1 MISITSTDARVP
13 LETPCMRTLSLRS
26 DYELG
31 YGLQLPRE
39 RGLLNPVA
47 LDAHGVAVLILT
59 VLALFLFTRD
69 RIPLES
75 SSLTILILLVGGF
88 TLFPY
93 LKDGQQ
99 VVGARDFFAG
109 FGNEALVAIC
119 ALMMVGKALETTG
132 ALQPLANIVS
142 RAWSTRPV
150 LALITTLVAAAI
162 LSAFMNNTPIVVL
175 LMPILVGA
183 SLRAKFPVSEV
194 MMPMGLAT
202 IIGGMST
209 TIGTSTN
216 LLVVG
221 ISHDLG
227 MHDFSMFEWV
237 LPVAIVGGAGV
248 LFLWLVAPKL
258 LPDRAPPLADISPR
272 IFSAQLNIKEGGFAD
287 GSTLSEVLAK
297 AEGNMRVD
305 KIQRSE
311 SLFLA
316 KLPSVMLQPGDRLFV
331 KDTPENLKYYEQL
344 LGATLFNIS
353 DSEHPV
359 NDETP
364 LRAEGQQLAEIVITR
379 GSPLHLRSLA
389 AARFTASYGLMPLA
403 LHRARASSSQV
414 TGDLNLIRL
423 RAGDVLL
430 VQGTSDSIKSL
441 RDSGSILVLDGTTDL
456 PHTHRAKRALG
467 IMGGVILVAALG
479 IMPISVAAVV
489 GLGLMI
495 ATGCLNWRDAAGALS
510 IPVVMIIVTSL
521 ALGKALM
528 STGTATYL
536 ALGFVSAT
544 SAMPAAFILS
554 AFMLLMTLMTNV
566 VSNNAAAVIG
576 TPIAISIAQQLGVS
590 SEPFVLAVLFGANMS
605 FATPYGYQ
613 TNLLILSAGGYK
625 FSDFLRVGIPLT
637 IIMWIGFSFILPIMY
652 DL

>member
-1 MISITSTDARVP
+1 M
-13 LETPCMRTLSLRS
+13 
-26 DYELG
+26 
-31 YGLQLPRE
+31 
-39 RGLLNPVA
+39 NPIA
-47 LDAHGVAVLILT
+47 IDAHGVAVLILT
-59 VLALFLFTRD
+59 VIALFLFTRD

-75 SSLTILILLVGGF
+75 SSLTILILLVAGF

-93 LKDGQQ
+93 QRDGGGS
-99 VVGARDFFAG
+99 VSAADFFAG

-132 ALQPLANIVS
+132 ALQPLANVVS
-142 RAWSTRPV
+142 RAWATRPV
-150 LALITTLVAAAI
+150 LALLTTLIAAAI

-183 SLRAKFPVSEV
+183 SLRAKFPVSGV
-194 MMPMGLAT
+194 MLPMGLAT

-221 ISHDLG
+221 ISQDLG
-227 MHDFSMFEWV
+227 MHEFTMFEWV
-237 LPVAIVGGAGV
+237 LPAAIVGGAGL
-248 LFLWLVAPKL
+248 LFLWLVAPRL
-258 LPDRAPPLADISPR
+258 IPDRAPPMADTSPR
-272 IFSAQLNIKEGGFAD
+272 IFSGQLNVKEGGFAD
-287 GSTLSEVLAK
+287 GKTLSEVLAK
-297 AEGNMRVD
+297 ADGNMRVD

-316 KLPSVMLQPGDRLFV
+316 KLPSVILQPGDRLFV
-331 KDTPENLKYYEQL
+331 KDSPENLKHYEQI
-344 LGATLFNIS
+344 LGATLYNIS

-359 NDETP
+359 DEETP
-364 LRAEGQQLAEIVITR
+364 LRAEGQQLAEVVVTR
-379 GSPLHLRSLA
+379 GSPLHLRNLA
-389 AARFTASYGLMPLA
+389 AARFSSSYGLLPLA
-403 LHRARASSSQV
+403 LHRARAPSSQI
-414 TGDLNLIRL
+414 TGDLNMIRL

-430 VQGTSDSIKSL
+430 VQGSSDAIASL
-441 RDSGSILVLDGTTDL
+441 KDSGSMLVLDGTTQL
-456 PHTHRAKRALG
+456 PHTHRAKRALAV
-467 IMGGVILVAALG
+467 MGFVVLAAALG
-479 IMPISVAAVV
+479 IMPIAVSAMI

-495 ATGCLNWRDAAGALS
+495 ATGCLNWREAASALS

-528 STGTATYL
+528 GTGMADYL
-536 ALGFVSAT
+536 AFSFVGAT
-544 SAMPAAFILS
+544 SALPTPFILS

-576 TPIAISIAQQLGVS
+576 TPIAIAIATQLGVS
-590 SEPFVLAVLFGANMS
+590 PEPFILAVLFGANMS

-613 TNLLILSAGGYK
+613 TNLLIMSAGGYK

-637 IIMWIGFSFILPIMY
+637 IIMWAGFSLVLPLLY
-652 DL
+652 EL